1 MGLFLSM
8 IIPVYNAETYLP
20 ECLDSL
26 LKQDLPAEDFEI
38 LCVNDGS
45 KDGSLAVLQT
55 YAGNYPNIRII
66 DKENGGV
73 TTARNAGLEAA
84 KGEFI
89 WFIDA
94 DDLIKENILAQ
105 LKAMVPETGC
115 DRVVFGAY
123 EFTDALTEEE
133 LEKSRK
139 KELTTNTSWYDAVVW
154 RSLLRTE
161 FLKQHDLYFR
171 YPELTHGEDGLF
183 MYEVTLDN
191 PMTVAT
197 EEVLYFYRIHSGSAD
212 ASVSVESLKR
222 KLRSHVRITQILQ
235 QHFLA
240 QESPAEGSANKMMI
254 YLWKSMY
261 EATQLPYKDARD
273 AIQGLRETGLF
284 PCRRPKEC
292 TMTTSFMTDRTD
304 LVGRVFDKVY
314 LRLHTRLGYLVMRLL
329 QKLR

>member
-1 MGLFLSM
+1 MFLSM

>member
-1 MGLFLSM
+1 MFLSM

-191 PMTVAT
+191 PITVAT

>member
-1 MGLFLSM
+1 MFLSM

-139 KELTTNTSWYDAVVW
+139 KALTTNTSWYDAVVW

-161 FLKQHDLYFR
+161 FLRQHELYFR

-191 PMTVAT
+191 PITVAT

-240 QESPAEGSANKMMI
+240 QEVPAEGSANKMMI

-261 EATQLPYKDARD
+261 EATQLPYKDAQE
-273 AIQGLRETGLF
+273 AIQALLEAGLF
-284 PCRRPKEC
+284 PCHRPQEC